1 MESNNKKKIG
11 VIGYWFATNYGG
23 VASYYS
29 LYCQLKKMGYDPF
42 MIDTPYLATDKEGVD
57 VFSRNFFKRMN
68 VPIFSEYD
76 LNSID
81 KLNSFADTFILG
93 SDQVLTGFSARAFG
107 KLFLMDFANETK
119 KRIGVSLSCGGDK
132 LELSDALYGFVK
144 KNLDRFTDVSMRE
157 YSAVDLIKD
166 KFGMKTDLLIDPI
179 FFTSAE
185 EYANI
190 GRLSG
195 LPEEKTPYVASYI
208 LDPNPDKKNAV
219 EKITNTLGMDTK
231 IILDGRKFTHD
242 KNFALM
248 DMPDKTLKE
257 LLFTEWLH
265 YMQNASF
272 VFTDSFHGAAMSII
286 LNKPFIMYANYQRGY
301 PRFVTLVKMF
311 DVGGRMITKSD
322 ELKDTVIRAEIKYGS
337 INAKMNKMLEYA
349 HKWIGGALAKP
360 AKSFEISPEEQHE
373 RLIQEKTQQLY
384 SNPEFIRIRLLA
396 TLLRDYGVKHI
407 VLSPGGRDVP
417 LVRMFEYN
425 DKTFVIHQV
434 TDERSAAYYGLGI
447 AAQLRQ
453 PVACVC
459 TSGTAASNYLPA
471 VTEAYYTGVP
481 LIVITAD
488 RKDIYHEQGEDQT
501 IPQKNIYNGVVKKS
515 VTLPEGSGYMAEYQA
530 KRDISDCILETTHNG
545 FGPTH
550 INIAIDNISMG
561 ADLPREKWALLPH
574 ISPLILR
581 VGVNDGKD
589 QLMKWVESLKRSQK
603 ILIVYGQNPPPTPK
617 QKANIEKF
625 ASKYNCLIV
634 TDHIANLNCAYN
646 LKTYNMLNAITQKQF
661 NEELAPDILISV
673 GGKSLMNDPL
683 TFKVRS
689 GPKNIRHW
697 SVIPG
702 GRIKDFYF
710 RLTSVL
716 DMAQDFFFEWFAE
729 HAGDICNNG
738 VYYNKWKTLVDKYG
752 APVYNKF
759 DALYI
764 QSKLVPAIPD
774 RSILHLGVG
783 QSFFFT
789 RRFKLKENVEVFCN
803 MGTNGIDGCTS
814 TFMGQCSV
822 VKDRLCFLLVG
833 DLSFFYDMN
842 SIWNKNPDKNVR
854 ILMVNNNGTDLLRGH
869 RLRAISSVHN
879 TEARGWVEST
889 GFKYMEAHTKEEYED
904 KLRYFVSNES
914 DKPLFFEVFCE

>member
-81 KLNSFADTFILG
+81 KLNSLADTFILG

-132 LELSDALYGFVK
+132 LELNDALYGFVK

-625 ASKYNCLIV
+625 ASKFNCLIV

-869 RLRAISSVHN
+869 GLRAISSVHN

>member
-81 KLNSFADTFILG
+81 KLNSLADTFILG

-625 ASKYNCLIV
+625 ASKFNCLIV

-869 RLRAISSVHN
+869 GLRAISSVHN